1 MRRIFFILFC
11 ILLVSSGN
19 AIQYEYYNRNAQYNA
34 AHKYGGQVGVLTPGT
49 SQGFGVL
56 SALTNLEEVDS
67 GLASGQKAI
76 NVATLNLKAP
86 TESAVTSYVTRI
98 TDALQASVD
107 GKQDVISDLATIRS
121 GAEAGA
127 TAVQPNDLA
136 TVATTGKYNDLS
148 GRPVIGY
155 GTIILNQNNN
165 EVGRF
170 HVNEINQK
178 SINFTVPTKTS
189 ELTNDSGFLTQHQ
202 DISGKA
208 NLSDLGTAAAADTT
222 DFATATQ
229 GAKADTALQSGDNV
243 SELTNDAGYLTA
255 HQSLTDLGI
264 TATSTE
270 LNYTDGVTG
279 AIQTQLDGKQAT
291 ISDLATIRSGASA
304 GATAVQPGDL
314 ATVATT
320 GAYSD
325 LSGAP
330 TIGSATLTIQ
340 KNGTAVDSFSA
351 NATSNKTIN
360 ITVPTT
366 ASDVSALPSS
376 TKYGSSL
383 SMSIDNTTYVITTA
397 LKDQDGN
404 TLGTAQTI
412 DLPLETMVVGAS
424 YNATTKKIIL
434 TLKNGNT
441 VDFSVADLVSGL
453 QTEIKSSAKLSADLV
468 DDTSTTNKFV
478 TATDKTAWN
487 NKVDKVATANKV
499 YGTDANGAQTTY
511 DKNSFGQV
519 DDVKVGTTS
528 VVSNKIASLGTAAGA
543 ATTDFATAAQGTKAD
558 TAVQPGANVSVL
570 TNDAGYLT
578 AHQSLS
584 DLGLTATATE
594 LNYVDGVTSNIQTQ
608 LNEKQPTL
616 TIDTSLSSSSVN
628 TAVPGALATYNFS
641 SNAANL
647 TTGNLPYARVSNIVG
662 TGANTIAAGNDSR
675 FNSIPTS
682 QPSGSAGT
690 GRAFMW
696 IQ

>member
-34 AHKYGGQVGVLTPGT
+34 AHKYGGQVGVLSPGT

-98 TDALQASVD
+98 TDALQTSLD

-136 TVATTGKYNDLS
+136 TVATTGAYSDLT
-148 GRPVIGY
+148 GKP
-155 GTIILNQNNN
+155 
-165 EVGRF
+165 
-170 HVNEINQK
+170 
-178 SINFTVPTKTS
+178 TVPTKTS

-208 NLSDLGTAAAADTT
+208 NIADLGTAAAADTT
-222 DFATATQ
+222 DFATAAQ

-243 SELTNDAGYLTA
+243 SALTNDAGYLTA

-325 LSGAP
+325 LSSTP

-340 KNGTAVDSFSA
+340 KNGTAIDSFSA

-376 TKYGSSL
+376 TKYGASL

-424 YNATTKKIIL
+424 YNDTTKKIVL

-453 QTEIKSSAKLSADLV
+453 QTEITSSAKLSADLV

-478 TATDKTAWN
+478 TAADKTAWN

-499 YGTDANGAQTTY
+499 YGTDANGAQTIY

-608 LNEKQPTL
+608 LNGKQPTL

-662 TGANTIAAGNDSR
+662 TGTNTIAAGNDSR
-675 FNSIPTS
+675 FNSISTS

-690 GRAFMW
+690 GRAFIW